1 MSIATPPAPAL
12 LRSPDPSPETA
23 EWVGRVEA
31 VADLIESHR
40 ATADEQRFTSTEV
53 MDALRA
59 AGFHRMTASREFGG
73 GQVAIS
79 TASAV
84 LQALSRHDGSLG
96 WQLAVQGAVSRVSDY
111 LPEPTSRKLFKDHT
125 GLVIGG
131 VNPSG
136 AAEAVEGGYLLSGRW
151 GNGSGYRHADWLV
164 TTAFV
169 TQGGQRR
176 VGPDGVPEIR
186 MLFVPKSETRM
197 HDTWRTLGMRG
208 TGSDDFEV
216 PGTFVATEY
225 TVSNADLFLPPPA
238 RPSRAYPVSYYDFG
252 IGAAAVTLGIA
263 QDALASFKE
272 LALAKTPAASGTT
285 LAGSHTAQEKLAR
298 LEMRIRLAEVLL
310 ADTIGEMTAHG
321 EDGGQGL
328 SALVRITSATVA
340 EHAVEAVDGL
350 YRLAGSSS
358 MFTRS
363 RLEKCFRDVNSAAK
377 HITVS
382 SSHFE
387 TVGQYLL
394 GGPLVYRR

>member
-1 MSIATPPAPAL
+1 MTIALETRPAL

-31 VADLIESHR
+31 LAGLIAENR
-40 ATADEQRFTSTEV
+40 KVGDEQRFTPAVV
-53 MDALRA
+53 MDALRE
-59 AGFHRMTASREFGG
+59 AGLHRMTVSREFGG
-73 GQVAIS
+73 GQVSIS

-84 LQALSRHDGSLG
+84 LQALARHDGSLA
-96 WQLAVQGAVSRVSDY
+96 WQMAVQGAVARVSDY
-111 LPEPTSRKLFKDHT
+111 LPEPTSRKLFKEHS

-151 GNGSGYRHADWLV
+151 GNGSGYTHADWLV

-169 TQGGQRR
+169 TEGGERR
-176 VGPDGVPEIR
+176 IGPGGIPDIR
-186 MLFVPKSETRM
+186 MLFIPKSETRM
-197 HDTWRTLGMRG
+197 HDTWHTVGMRG
-208 TGSDDFEV
+208 TGSYDFEV
-216 PGTFVATEY
+216 PETFVAAEY

-252 IGAAAVTLGIA
+252 IGAAAVALGIA

-272 LALAKTPAASGTT
+272 LALAKTPAASSTT
-285 LAGSHTAQEKLAR
+285 VAQSHTAQEKLAR
-298 LEMRIRLAEVLL
+298 YEMQIRTAELLL
-310 ADTIGEMTAHG
+310 ADTVREMTAHG

-328 SALVRITSATVA
+328 SALVRVTSASVA
-340 EHAVEAVDGL
+340 EQSVAAVNGL
-350 YRLAGSSS
+350 YQLAGASSL
-358 MFTRS
+358 FTRS
-363 RLEKCFRDVNSAAK
+363 RLEKCFRDVNSSTK

-394 GGPLVYRR
+394 GGPLLYRR